1 MGGGGGCG
9 LSGMGPLVAVSVF
22 AVVMLEAP
30 VLLAVAPRPVVVSM
44 DAERFDVA
52 GEGNTLTGLRRAPV
66 PYTSVTDVSLA
77 VRQAQP
83 VPAGLR
89 FVRGS
94 PPQVIDY
101 VWCVTEEGVLIVGQ
115 QVRRLDAVSGQ
126 YAFTEGDIKRAYP
139 ALEASVP
146 WTWIVDIPLGRE
158 VTLTLEVRAMS
169 QTWPV
174 LAVTVAPSVSQ

>member
-1 MGGGGGCG
+1 MR
-9 LSGMGPLVAVSVF
+9 PLVAGPIVALLLALDVSRL
-22 AVVMLEAP
+22 A
-30 VLLAVAPRPVVVSM
+30 AVAPRPVTVSM
-44 DAERFDVA
+44 DADRFDIT

-66 PYTSVTDVSLA
+66 PYASLTDVSHA
-77 VRQAQP
+77 VRQSQP

-89 FVRGS
+89 FMRGS

-115 QVRRLDAVSGQ
+115 QVRNLDVASGQ
-126 YAFTEGDIKRAYP
+126 YTYTEGDIKRAYT
-139 ALEASVP
+139 ALEATVP

-158 VTLTLEVRAMS
+158 VALTLEVRAMS

-174 LAVTVAPSVSQ
+174 RAVTVVPSVSQ